1 MPGLPN
7 TPCAVI
13 VSGTPRMATRKPA
26 NHARESKLDRRRVA
40 FHPPAMDRN
49 TEFAPRG
56 SKTEIEEG
64 LDFTPKFDSNG
75 LIPALAMDALTRE
88 PLMLAYMNEESLR
101 RTLEIGEAVYWSR
114 SRQEFWHKG
123 ATSGH
128 IQRIVEIR
136 TDCDQDALILL
147 VEQIGAGACH
157 TGRGSCFYRKV
168 GVTDGGGAAKL
179 EWIGP
184 GKSFDPAAVYGKP

>member
-1 MPGLPN
+1 MD
-7 TPCAVI
+7 C
-13 VSGTPRMATRKPA
+13 
-26 NHARESKLDRRRVA
+26 NHL
-40 FHPPAMDRN
+40 
-49 TEFAPRG
+49 FAPRG
-56 SKTEIEEG
+56 GKTEIEEG
-64 LDFTPKFDSNG
+64 LAFAPKFDRDG
-75 LIPALAMDALTRE
+75 LIPALALDAGSRE

-101 RTLEIGEAVYWSR
+101 RTLELGEAVYWSR

-147 VEQIGAGACH
+147 VEQVGAGACH
-157 TGRGSCFYRKV
+157 TGRESCFYRKV
-168 GVTDGGGAAKL
+168 VASQGGASAAQL